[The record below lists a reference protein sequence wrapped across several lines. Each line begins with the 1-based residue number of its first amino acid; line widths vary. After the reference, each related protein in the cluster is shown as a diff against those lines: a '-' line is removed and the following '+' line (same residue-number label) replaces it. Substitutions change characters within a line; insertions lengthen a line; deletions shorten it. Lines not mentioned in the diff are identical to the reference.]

1 MEDVLQP
8 LSPREIQSRVRA
20 GANPDVIAAETG
32 WPLDKVLRYAEP
44 PLQERAFIVE
54 RAQQASVRGSG
65 LLFVEFI
72 TERSPGATWDA
83 YRGEDSRWY
92 VCVTANGKTS
102 TWIFE
107 PTGRSVTPVE
117 GAGAV
122 DVGAEHVSAVA
133 SPETITKES
142 ATDVV
147 EEETALPMEMERPH
161 LVSVPDLPSD
171 PDAQAQSVVDAASTD
186 QQSAPTPAAPAK
198 AKRTK
203 RGRASVP
210 KWDEILFG
218 TSRPED

>member
-1 MEDVLQP
+1 MEEVLQP

-20 GANPDVIAAETG
+20 GASPEVIAAETG

-92 VCVTANGKTS
+92 VTVTANGKTA

-107 PTGRSVTPVE
+107 PTGRSVTPIE
-117 GAGAV
+117 GVAAEDVAV
-122 DVGAEHVSAVA
+122 VAAPNTVTSDVA
-133 SPETITKES
+133 PDT
-142 ATDVV
+142 VV
-147 EEETALPMEMERPH
+147 EEATLSVEAERPH
-161 LVSVPDLPSD
+161 LVSVPDLPAD
-171 PDAQAQSVVDAASTD
+171 PAAQAQSAAESV
-186 QQSAPTPAAPAK
+186 SASEEPVAAPSAPAK
-198 AKRTK
+198 PKRTK

>member
-1 MEDVLQP
+1 MEEVLQP

-20 GANPDVIAAETG
+20 GASPEVIAAETG

-44 PLQERAFIVE
+44 PLHERAFIVE

-65 LLFVEFI
+65 LPFIEFI
-72 TERSPGATWDA
+72 AQRSPGASWDA
-83 YRGEDSRWY
+83 YRGGDSRWY
-92 VCVTANGKTS
+92 VSVTAGGKSS

-117 GAGAV
+117 GSGVDLDDVSAIPATMAAV
-122 DVGAEHVSAVA
+122 RDSRVGAA
-133 SPETITKES
+133 
-142 ATDVV
+142 D
-147 EEETALPMEMERPH
+147 TALDPDSERPH
-161 LVSVPDLPSD
+161 LVSVPDLP
-171 PDAQAQSVVDAASTD
+171 AETQTHAQSILEPADPQAETTPTAAT
-186 QQSAPTPAAPAK
+186 PAK
-198 AKRTK
+198 AKRAK

>member
-92 VCVTANGKTS
+92 VTVTANGKTA

-117 GAGAV
+117 GVAAEAVGAV
-122 DVGAEHVSAVA
+122 VAPDAVL
-133 SPETITKES
+133 TD
-142 ATDVV
+142 ATPDVV
-147 EEETALPMEMERPH
+147 EVETTLPIEAERPH
-161 LVSVPDLPSD
+161 LVSVPDLPSEL
-171 PDAQAQSVVDAASTD
+171 DAQAQAVAEPVSNGHE
-186 QQSAPTPAAPAK
+186 SAPTPSAPTK
-198 AKRTK
+198 PKRTK